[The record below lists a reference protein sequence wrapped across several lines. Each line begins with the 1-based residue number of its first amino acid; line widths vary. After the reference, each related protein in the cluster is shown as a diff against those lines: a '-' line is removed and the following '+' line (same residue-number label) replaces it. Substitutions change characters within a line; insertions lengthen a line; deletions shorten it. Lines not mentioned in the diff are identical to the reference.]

1 MAEKQTHISESSA
14 ENSGYS
20 LSRLDIILGLICAIF
35 FIDTVAPIAAMGVSA
50 ISWMVIIGVVFFFPG
65 CLVVAEQGA
74 AYPENGG
81 LYAWIKRA
89 YGTLWGARIAWMYWC
104 GNALWISSAMTVI
117 VNVFCQLFAIEIG
130 LVGKAALNIILVWA
144 ITALA
149 LRPMRNSTF
158 IINFASSVKILM
170 ALGLILSGVIWL
182 YRGHAPANT
191 FSWEVIRPTYG
202 QAMIF
207 IPALIYNFLGFE
219 TMSAAAASMRNP
231 KKDIP
236 IASLSNVILVIG
248 LNIIAV
254 SGVLLIIPS
263 DKVDIIGGIISCFRL
278 GFGDG
283 IIGTLIVY
291 IIGLLYLAA
300 LCSQSLM
307 WMLATCRMAQATAQA
322 HELPAALAKSHPRH
336 DSPAGALIAGAVI
349 TTIMTIVSTALSGSA
364 EEMFWSIF
372 SSTTILLL
380 IPYFVNFQA
389 FLKLRKYDTTTH
401 RPYIFPAPNWVVTA
415 LMRLAQIIL
424 FLTAFFLI
432 WVPGQ
437 PFKAAN
443 AGFIAIGVMLTLGV
457 GEFFIRRSLKQ
468 AQTPSPSLPLP
479 SPVNNKD

>member
-1 MAEKQTHISESSA
+1 MSEKQTHA
-14 ENSGYS
+14 AQPAANAGYS
-20 LSRLDIILGLICAIF
+20 LNRLDIILGLVCAIF
-35 FIDTVAPIAAMGVSA
+35 FIDTVAPIAAMGVTSIA
-50 ISWMVIIGVVFFFPG
+50 WMVIIGVVFFFPG

-117 VNVFCQLFAIEIG
+117 VNVFCQLFGVEIG
-130 LVGKAALNIILVWA
+130 LAGKAALNILLVWL
-144 ITALA
+144 ITGLA
-149 LRPMRNSTF
+149 LRPMKNSTR
-158 IINFASSVKILM
+158 IINFAASVKILM
-170 ALGLILSGVIWL
+170 AFGLIISGSIWL
-182 YRGHAPANT
+182 ASGHAPANT
-191 FSWEVIRPTYG
+191 FDWQAIRPSYG
-202 QAMIF
+202 QAMVF

-231 KKDIP
+231 KKDVP
-236 IASLSNVILVIG
+236 IASLSNVLLVIG

-263 DKVDIIGGIISCFRL
+263 AKVDIIGGILTCFTL
-278 GFGDG
+278 GLNHGVLG
-283 IIGTLIVY
+283 SLIVY
-291 IIGLLYLAA
+291 AIGILYLAA

-322 HELPAALAKSHPRH
+322 NELPAVLAKSHPRH
-336 DSPAGALIAGAVI
+336 NSPAGALIAGACI
-349 TTIMTIVSTALSGSA
+349 TTVMTITSTVLSGSA
-364 EEMFWSIF
+364 QEMFWSIF

-389 FLKLRKYDTTTH
+389 FLKLRKHDKQTI
-401 RPYIFPAPNWVVTA
+401 RPYIFPAPDWVVTV
-415 LMRLAQIIL
+415 LMRLAQLIL

-432 WVPGQ
+432 WVPGE

-443 AGFIAIGVMLTLGV
+443 AGFIAIGVILTLAI
-457 GEFFIRRSLKQ
+457 GETLIRRSLKRRTSPDSSTQ
-468 AQTPSPSLPLP
+468 PSAA
-479 SPVNNKD
+479 DA